1 MLKHPKIKSVQ
12 PAGQCSF
19 TNHVLVNNM
28 QLSPYAFQRYL
39 RKASLY
45 LKPNPSLKIYQLPCN
60 CYVWVYASGIRQLS
74 ALPF

>member
-12 PAGQCSF
+12 PAGPCSF
-19 TNHVLVNNM
+19 SNQLIVNPQ
-28 QLSPYAFQRYL
+28 QLSPYAFQRHL

-45 LKPNPSLKIYQLPCN
+45 LKPNPSLKIYQLPCC